1 MMRIPFET
9 MCAQFER
16 VLESRNMNES
26 DAALCARLIAETS
39 LEGGVYT
46 HGGANRFA
54 SLVKGIDEKRIDV
67 HAHAQKSD
75 SFGSLERWDG
85 KRGVGNLNAYS
96 SMKRAIEL
104 AKEHTIGCVALKHT
118 NHWMRP
124 GTYGLMAAKEGCI
137 ALLWTNT
144 MPLMS
149 PPWGG
154 GADTKVGNN
163 PLVLAIPSEEG
174 GPLLVDMAMS
184 LFSYGKLETYV
195 REKKELPVPP
205 GGWDE
210 RGGELT
216 TDPEA
221 ILQSKRSLPIG
232 FWKGTSLA
240 LALDLIAA
248 TLSGGRTTRSIGS
261 LEEEG
266 GEVSQ
271 VFLVFDTSKFPPDQE
286 NLQREIQA
294 TLDDLVNSTPLD
306 AEKPVRYP
314 GQFRE
319 QTRKENLEKGI
330 PVDEAVW
337 NTILSL

>member
-16 VLESRNMNES
+16 VLESRDMEKH
-26 DAALCARLIAETS
+26 DAELCARLIAETS
-39 LEGGVYT
+39 LEGVYT
-46 HGGANRFA
+46 HGANRFA
-54 SLVKGIDEKRIDV
+54 SLIKGIDEKRVDV
-67 HAHAQKSD
+67 HAHAQMSD
-75 SFGSLERWDG
+75 SFGTLERWDG
-85 KRGVGNLNAYS
+85 KRGVGNLNAYA

-104 AKEHTIGCVALKHT
+104 AIKHTIGCVALKHT

-149 PPWGG
+149 PWGG
-154 GADTKVGNN
+154 SDTKIGNN
-163 PLVLAIPSEEG
+163 PLVLAIPTGE

-195 REKKELPVPP
+195 REKRELPVP

-210 RGGELT
+210 RGELT

-266 GEVSQ
+266 EVSQ
-271 VFLVFDTSKFPPDQE
+271 VFLVFDTSKFPDQE

>member
-9 MCAQFER
+9 MCTQFER
-16 VLESRNMNES
+16 VLESRNMEKEE
-26 DAALCARLIAETS
+26 AALCARLIAETS
-39 LEGGVYT
+39 LEGVYT
-46 HGGANRFA
+46 HGANRFA
-54 SLVKGIDEKRIDV
+54 TLVKGIDEKRVDV
-67 HAHAQKSD
+67 HAHAQRTG
-75 SFGSLERWDG
+75 SFGVLERWDG
-85 KRGVGNLNAYS
+85 KSGVGNLNAYS
-96 SMKRAIEL
+96 CMNRAIEL

-124 GTYGLMAAKEGCI
+124 GTYGLMAAEEGCI
-137 ALLWTNT
+137 AMLWTNT
-144 MPLMS
+144 TPLMS
-149 PPWGG
+149 PWG

-163 PLVLAIPSEEG
+163 PLVLAIPSKK
-174 GPLLVDMAMS
+174 GPILVDMAMS

-195 REKKELPVPP
+195 REKKELPVP

-210 RGGELT
+210 RGELT
-216 TDPEA
+216 TNAES
-221 ILQSKRSLPIG
+221 ILRSKRSLPIG

-240 LALDLIAA
+240 IALDLIAA

-261 LEEEG
+261 LPEE

-271 VFLVFDTSKFPPDQE
+271 VFLVFDISKFPDREQ
-286 NLQREIQA
+286 LLDEIQA
-294 TLDDLVNSTPLD
+294 TLEDLKESTPLD

-319 QTRKENLEKGI
+319 QTRRENLEKGI

-337 NTILSL
+337 NTILAL

>member
-16 VLESRNMNES
+16 VLESRDMDKR
-26 DAALCARLIAETS
+26 DAVLCARLIAETS
-39 LEGGVYT
+39 LEGVYT
-46 HGGANRFA
+46 HGANRFA
-54 SLVKGIDEKRIDV
+54 SLIKGIDEKWVDV
-67 HAHAQKSD
+67 HSHAHKSD
-75 SFGSLERWDG
+75 SFGPLERWDG
-85 KRGVGNLNAYS
+85 KRGVGNLNAHS
-96 SMKRAIEL
+96 CMKRAIEL

-149 PPWGG
+149 PWG

-163 PLVLAIPSEEG
+163 PLVLAIPSEE

-195 REKKELPVPP
+195 REKKKLPVP

-210 RGGELT
+210 KGELT
-216 TDPEA
+216 TNAES

-261 LEEEG
+261 LPEE

-271 VFLVFDTSKFPPDQE
+271 VFLVFDISKFPDQE
-286 NLQREIQA
+286 EMQREIQA
-294 TLDDLVNSTPLD
+294 TLEDLKDSTPLD

-319 QTRKENLEKGI
+319 RTRKENLEKGI

-337 NTILSL
+337 NTILTL